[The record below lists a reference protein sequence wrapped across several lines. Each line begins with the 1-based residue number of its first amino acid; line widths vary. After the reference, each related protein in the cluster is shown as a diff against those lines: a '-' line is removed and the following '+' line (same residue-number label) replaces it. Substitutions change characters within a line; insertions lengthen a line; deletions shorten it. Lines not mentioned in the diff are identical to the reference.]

1 MGNILGKIVERIRGE
16 RGPSNVLSEIPIYST
31 SFKEEPIDLSLD
43 SEEGLIG
50 YYPNPYFKEDV
61 RNLRDLDEG
70 AVKNAVNDAGTLLH
84 CANDSCARPHFAN
97 PPSRH
102 DGHFYSRLPKDE
114 LDEAKIALMKAISTR
129 LQQYHQ
135 NREILEGNPQYT
147 RMVELMDSLIV
158 FFLGEGQKIGPFLM
172 RTAPKLG
179 YRVNVEWPLA
189 NIIVGNDINLKE
201 YFESWNKLYN
211 QLNKDFKR
219 EISEIELEEKGK
231 SR

>member
-1 MGNILGKIVERIRGE
+1 MGKILDKLFEKIKGE
-16 RGPSNVLSEIPIYST
+16 RGPRNVLSEIPIYST

-50 YYPNPYFKEDV
+50 YYPNPYFKENV
-61 RNLRDLDEG
+61 KRIQDLDES
-70 AVKNAVNDAGTLLH
+70 AVKNAINDVGTLLH
-84 CANDSCARPHFAN
+84 CANDSCTRPHYAN

-135 NREILEGNPQYT
+135 NREVLEDNPQYM
-147 RMVELMDSLIV
+147 RMVELMDSLV
-158 FFLGEGQKIGPFLM
+158 LFFLGEGQKIGPFLM

-189 NIIVGNDINLKE
+189 NIIVGNEINLKE
-201 YFESWNKLYN
+201 YFESWNGLYT
-211 QLNKDFKR
+211 QLNNTFKR
-219 EISEIELEEKGK
+219 EIKEFELEEKGK